1 MIFLPEQFAG
11 DTREEISRYVSKLY
25 KEMQITREVPE
36 DLIDALFEG
45 SSKASTKAVE
55 DINLKPTEAM
65 ANAAKRGLKLR
76 KEHGRGGTEVGVA
89 RARDISN
96 RKDLSPS
103 TVKRMK
109 SFFAR
114 HEVDL
119 DAPAAKEGNEGY
131 PSAGLIAWLLWGGD
145 PGKTWAES
153 KVEAIDR
160 ESGKKNLKSGDNC
173 GTGAGGFKEDNTC
186 ATGSAAS
193 ENRAAVSS
201 KEAFE
206 EAYKNRKLRGE
217 FLGVPVVSTFHDS
230 VPDDALETSKKEIES
245 VERNLSD
252 GTVATVVGNLE
263 GKSLGAYSR
272 GSAQLNNALRDTG
285 KAPDIPDFEE
295 LYFDTEQHNN
305 AKQAITAI
313 FGLKGES
320 PYEGFDGLGA
330 FEEFES
336 YRAEFLE
343 KFEEEIDLIN
353 EFGRDMELLADDLTG
368 LKKVGVEIDRYTV
381 GEFFKAGEELRYLG
395 DNIRIAY
402 SADYAQQLLKDARRH
417 IMTMQTFAK
426 ETARINNLQVQSS
439 EYVGA
444 LDNATTKPL
453 IRNLEKYTESTG
465 LDYVPVYRGIA
476 ISDNAFWNG
485 DALEDMLDLDGDGTF
500 TTRSFASTSTS
511 PSISKGFLKRRDQSI
526 MLKIRAKKGAWVE
539 PYTFHVGEKEV
550 LLPRNQS
557 YRIMKRNW
565 FRTEGGKLVLFLEAE
580 EVND

>member
-1 MIFLPEQFAG
+1 AKQN
-11 DTREEISRYVSKLY
+11 
-25 KEMQITREVPE
+25 
-36 DLIDALFEG
+36 
-45 SSKASTKAVE
+45 SKAIE